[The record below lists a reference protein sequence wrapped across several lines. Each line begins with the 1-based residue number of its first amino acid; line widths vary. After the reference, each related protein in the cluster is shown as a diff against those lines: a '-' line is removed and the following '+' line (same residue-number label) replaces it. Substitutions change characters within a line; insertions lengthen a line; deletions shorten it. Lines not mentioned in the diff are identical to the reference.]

1 MLMLRLE
8 VGIHPYSIEERHR
21 QDRGGGWSRSSES
34 YRYQRSQEPGLGW
47 AGRVVEVGI
56 GARRLVVIC
65 CDG

>member
-1 MLMLRLE
+1 MLQIE
-8 VGIHPYSIEERHR
+8 VGVRRHSNEERHR
-21 QDRGGGWSRSSES
+21 QDQGGGWGGSSES